1 MKNYFKSIYNFILN
15 KMEEHKQ
22 ITKLLKLAEEILKDN
37 ENCCLTGTLMLK
49 LRGIDLGRVPKDIDI
64 LICDYA
70 PTIILDP
77 KWKLLPASCTS
88 DGTGVKYEYDGILLD
103 VMSRDEQTEIFK
115 GWRLGNMDALMEAK
129 LLYSQ
134 QPNDQAEK
142 HKQDLIKLGY
152 DFSKN
157 ANKDN

>member
-1 MKNYFKSIYNFILN
+1 
-15 KMEEHKQ
+15 MEEHKQ

-49 LRGIDLGRVPKDIDI
+49 LRGVDLGRVPKDIDI
-64 LICDYA
+64 LIRDSA

-77 KWKLLPASCTS
+77 KWKPVLNSFAS
-88 DGTGVKYEYDGILLD
+88 DGSGVKYEYDGILLD
-103 VMSRDEQTEIFK
+103 VMSRNEQPEILN
-115 GWRLGNMDALMEAK
+115 GWKLGNVDALMEAK
-129 LLYSQ
+129 FLYSQ

-152 DFSKN
+152 DFSK
-157 ANKDN
+157 KHK